1 MMPTAKT
8 RPHGRILMSARWVV
22 GHANGR
28 HRLIEKG
35 QVVFEDGCIVFV
47 GRNFPGDVSRRVDY
61 GHALIGP
68 GFIDLDALSD
78 LDTTILAYD
87 NQPAWK
93 KGRVWPRSYVE
104 AGPYEMYTR
113 EELAFQKRYAF
124 ASLIRNGITTALPI
138 ASLFY
143 RAWGETT
150 EEFSDAA
157 DAAADLGLRAYLG
170 PAYRT
175 GNLLVEADGRI
186 TTYYDEP
193 RGLAELDAAIT
204 FCKTFEGA
212 AGDLIRTML
221 APDRIETCT
230 PELVR
235 RTAAAGRELRV
246 PVRQHA
252 CQSKIEYDLVVA
264 QHGMSP
270 PEWMASLGLLDERT
284 LLPHGTFVSG
294 SRHIIRPGR
303 DLEII
308 RDAGSTIVHCP
319 LVSGRHGNTI
329 DHFGRYREM
338 GIRIGLGTDTAPPD
352 MIENMRVGMILAR
365 VTAGSVAA
373 VRSEDYYDAATIG
386 GADALGRDDLGRLS
400 EGARADLTVFDLDRP
415 HLGQFIDPIQTMML
429 SGHGRDFTTVVI
441 DGRFVMENRA
451 IPGVDEAN
459 EKLRAQAQFEKLMAL
474 YSKRSHGH
482 PPAGAIFSSSYPV
495 DWSDD
500 TPRLWG
506 KPA

>member
-1 MMPTAKT
+1 MPTARK
-8 RPHGRILMSARWVV
+8 RPDGRILMSARWIV
-22 GHANGR
+22 GHAGGR
-28 HRLIEKG
+28 HRLIENG
-35 QVVFEDGCIVFV
+35 ELVFEDGRIVFV
-47 GRNFPGDVSRRVDY
+47 GRNFQGDVARRVDF
-61 GHALIGP
+61 GNALIGP
-68 GFIDLDALSD
+68 GFVDLDALSD

-93 KGRVWPRSYVE
+93 KGRVWPRSYIE
-104 AGPYEMYTR
+104 AGPDEMYTR
-113 EELAFQKRYAF
+113 AELAFQKHYAF

-143 RAWGETT
+143 RAWGETV

-157 DAAADLGLRAYLG
+157 DAAAELGVRAYLG

-175 GNLLVEADGRI
+175 GNQLVEADGRI
-186 TTYYDEP
+186 STHYDEP
-193 RGLAELDAAIT
+193 RGLAELDAAIG

-221 APDRIETCT
+221 SPDRIETCT

-235 RTAAAGRELRV
+235 RTAAAARDLRV
-246 PVRQHA
+246 PVRQHS
-252 CQSKIEYDLVVA
+252 CQSKIEYDLIVQ

-270 PEWMASLGLLDERT
+270 PEWMASLGLLTERT

-294 SRHIIRPGR
+294 SRHITRPGR
-303 DLEII
+303 DLDII

-319 LVSGRHGNTI
+319 LVSGRHGNVI

-352 MIENMRVGMILAR
+352 MIMNMQVGMVLMR
-365 VTAGSVAA
+365 VTAGAVTA

-386 GADALGRDDLGRLS
+386 GADALGRNDLGRLA

-415 HLGQFIDPIQTMML
+415 HLGQVIDPIQTMML
-429 SGHGRDFTTVVI
+429 SGHGRDFSTVVI
-441 DGRFVMENRA
+441 DGRFVMEDRI
-451 IPGVDEAN
+451 IPGVDEAADTI
-459 EKLRAQAQFEKLMAL
+459 RAQAQFEKLMAL
-474 YSKRSHGH
+474 YSKRTHGH
-482 PPAGAIFSSSYPV
+482 PPAGEIFSSSYAV
-495 DWSDD
+495 DWSDAG
-500 TPRLWG
+500 PRLWG